1 MRAAAW
7 RVAPRPVKISDVNF
21 RIVPKTFLILLLGS
35 LAVAQTRKVSPKEL
49 PHSAFKLISVSVTGS
64 TRYTQRDIISATGLE
79 IGKTASEEDFRKAT
93 RELGETGLFSN
104 VAYAFHYSTEGT
116 KLEFQLAD
124 NTKLV
129 PARFDNFVWFSD
141 QELLD
146 RIRARVPLF
155 KGELPVAGGLVDQV
169 SDALQGILIERNIEG
184 RADYLRSATDEGPI
198 DAIVYSVNGP
208 SIRIRNVLFEG
219 AAETELPALQS
230 AAAVL
235 RELDYHRSTLR
246 ARAEKDLLPV
256 YRERGYLKASL
267 GEAVPKVAQDSPE
280 QTLVDITFSVN
291 PGRQY
296 KLHSIQLAGY
306 KAFSADEL
314 RKQMQS
320 HFGGSANGVQLS
332 SDIESLKRMY
342 EARGYMEAEVQ
353 SAPEFDDEK
362 SQVTYRLYIK
372 EGELYKMGDLEIRGL
387 DGRTTVRLEDQWKLR
402 GGDPFNGD
410 YPAQFLQQ
418 ALKQLQLMGDFKA
431 GMHIGV
437 NHKDKT
443 VDVTLSFDRT

>member
-1 MRAAAW
+1 
-7 RVAPRPVKISDVNF
+7 
-21 RIVPKTFLILLLGS
+21 
-35 LAVAQTRKVSPKEL
+35 
-49 PHSAFKLISVSVTGS
+49 
-64 TRYTQRDIISATGLE
+64 
-79 IGKTASEEDFRKAT
+79 
-93 RELGETGLFSN
+93 
-104 VAYAFHYSTEGT
+104 
-116 KLEFQLAD
+116 
-124 NTKLV
+124 
-129 PARFDNFVWFSD
+129 
-141 QELLD
+141 
-146 RIRARVPLF
+146 
-155 KGELPVAGGLVDQV
+155 
-169 SDALQGILIERNIEG
+169 
-184 RADYLRSATDEGPI
+184 
-198 DAIVYSVNGP
+198 
-208 SIRIRNVLFEG
+208 
-219 AAETELPALQS
+219 

-256 YRERGYLKASL
+256 YRARGYLKASL